1 MKFSKI
7 KHEIK
12 NLFRQYK
19 SIVLLIVLFVCSILD
34 LTISKILIKS
44 SSDFILFIT
53 FLAILWY
60 SWETKKLRE
69 ETSSQKHLNVYP
81 FLVIKEYNSGL
92 YIVNIGR
99 GPAMWPELEMSG
111 NLTIGTPSFLYSRTI
126 PTIFED
132 PNAKIPLLAF
142 SVGEMESFEEYQRG
156 NENKEKTKSNTL
168 DFQSILKN
176 GEVILKYR
184 DIYGKMYI
192 SKIQLTPAGPWLEEY
207 KF

>member
-19 SIVLLIVLFVCSILD
+19 SIVLLIVFFVCSILD

-69 ETSSQKHLNVYP
+69 ETSSQKHLNVYT
-81 FLVIKEYNSGL
+81 FLVIKEYNNGL

-99 GPAMWPELEMSG
+99 GPAMWYELELPK
-111 NLTIGTPSFLYSRTI
+111 NITIGISSFLYSRAI
-126 PTIFED
+126 SAIFDD
-132 PNAKIPLLAF
+132 PNAKIPLLTS
-142 SVGEMESFEEYQRG
+142 SVGKTESFEEYQQEK
-156 NENKEKTKSNTL
+156 ENKEIIK
-168 DFQSILKN
+168 
-176 GEVILKYR
+176 KYR
-184 DIYGKMYI
+184 H
-192 SKIQLTPAGPWLEEY
+192 
-207 KF
+207 

>member
-1 MKFSKI
+1 
-7 KHEIK
+7 
-12 NLFRQYK
+12 
-19 SIVLLIVLFVCSILD
+19 
-34 LTISKILIKS
+34 
-44 SSDFILFIT
+44 
-53 FLAILWY
+53 
-60 SWETKKLRE
+60 
-69 ETSSQKHLNVYP
+69 
-81 FLVIKEYNSGL
+81 
-92 YIVNIGR
+92 
-99 GPAMWPELEMSG
+99 MWPELEMSG
-111 NLTIGTPSFLYSRTI
+111 NLTIGTPSFLYSMTI

-168 DFQSILKN
+168 YFQSILKN